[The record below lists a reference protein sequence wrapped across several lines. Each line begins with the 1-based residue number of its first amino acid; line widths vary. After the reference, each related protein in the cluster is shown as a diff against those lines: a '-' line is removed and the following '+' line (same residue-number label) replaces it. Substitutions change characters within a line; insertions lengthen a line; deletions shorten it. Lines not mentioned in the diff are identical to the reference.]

1 MVPLEE
7 TRSHRGV
14 HLVYQ
19 KPESLKIYF
28 WQYYNIMYKILIL
41 IAYGNIKN

>member
-14 HLVYQ
+14 HLVYR
-19 KPESLKIYF
+19 KLESLEIYF
-28 WQYYNIMYKILIL
+28 WQYYNILNKILIL
-41 IAYGNIKN
+41 IAYGSIKS